1 MHQVDA
7 ATHHHLQKV
16 AKKGSCNPDE
26 PILFTQQSA
35 IFQQKQA
42 VMQQAVGGHAGT
54 HGAASA
60 AQSKLAEYARDEPQR
75 SPFGAS
81 QGPNELSEKSSKY

>member
-1 MHQVDA
+1 
-7 ATHHHLQKV
+7 
-16 AKKGSCNPDE
+16 
-26 PILFTQQSA
+26 
-35 IFQQKQA
+35 
-42 VMQQAVGGHAGT
+42 MQQAVGGHAGT